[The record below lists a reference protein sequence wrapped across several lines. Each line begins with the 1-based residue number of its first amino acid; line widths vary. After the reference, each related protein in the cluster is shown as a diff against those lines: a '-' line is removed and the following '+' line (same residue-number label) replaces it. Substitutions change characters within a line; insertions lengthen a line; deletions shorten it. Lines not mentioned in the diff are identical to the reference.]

1 MNNYLV
7 LVSRTNGYMP
17 AMDDRPKVAVSVG
30 GETHRPCPL

>member
-17 AMDDRPKVAVSVG
+17 AMDDGPKVAVSVG
-30 GETHRPCPL
+30 GETHRLCPL